1 MNDYLTD
8 SATAQSQNGHSR
20 QRRFGEIII
29 VALLIGVVGMMSW
42 NTFRVEKWE
51 YKIEAIND
59 LTFTTD
65 INKLGEDGW
74 ELVFARRASAGSLD
88 SDVKPEF
95 SYEII
100 FKRRR

>member
-1 MNDYLTD
+1 MNEHLTD
-8 SATAQSQNGHSR
+8 SAITRTPDSQNR

-29 VALLIGVVGMMSW
+29 VALLIGVVSMMLW
-42 NTFRVEKWE
+42 NTFHVEKWE
-51 YKIEAIND
+51 YKIEAVND

-74 ELVFARRASAGSLD
+74 ELVFARRASSGSFD
-88 SDVKPEF
+88 SGVKPEF

>member
-1 MNDYLTD
+1 MNEHLTD
-8 SATAQSQNGHSR
+8 SAITQSQNRHNR
-20 QRRFGEIII
+20 QRRFGEIVI
-29 VALLIGVVGMMSW
+29 VSLLVGVVIMMSW

-51 YKIEAIND
+51 YKIEAVND

-88 SDVKPEF
+88 SGVKPEF

>member
-1 MNDYLTD
+1 MNEYLTD
-8 SATAQSQNGHSR
+8 SVITRSPNGHNR

-29 VALLIGVVGMMSW
+29 VTLLIGVVSMMSW

-51 YKIEAIND
+51 YKIEAVND

-88 SDVKPEF
+88 SGVKPEF

>member
-1 MNDYLTD
+1 MNEYLTD
-8 SATAQSQNGHSR
+8 SAITRAQNGHNR
-20 QRRFGEIII
+20 QRRFSEIII
-29 VALLIGVVGMMSW
+29 VTLLIGVVSMMLR
-42 NTFRVEKWE
+42 NTFRVERWE
-51 YKIEAIND
+51 YKIEAVND

-88 SDVKPEF
+88 SGVKPEF

>member
-1 MNDYLTD
+1 MNEHLTD
-8 SATAQSQNGHSR
+8 SAITRSKNGHNR
-20 QRRFGEIII
+20 QRQVGEIII
-29 VALLIGVVGMMSW
+29 VTLLIVVVSMMSW
-42 NTFRVEKWE
+42 NTFRGEKWE
-51 YKIEAIND
+51 YKIEAVND

-88 SDVKPEF
+88 SGVKPEF

-100 FKRRR
+100 

>member
-1 MNDYLTD
+1 MNEHLTD
-8 SATAQSQNGHSR
+8 SAITRTPNGHNR
-20 QRRFGEIII
+20 QHRFGEIII
-29 VALLIGVVGMMSW
+29 VALLIGVLSMMSW
-42 NTFRVEKWE
+42 NSFRVEKWE
-51 YKIEAIND
+51 FKIEAVND

-88 SDVKPEF
+88 SGVKPEF
-95 SYEII
+95 TYEII

>member
-1 MNDYLTD
+1 MNEHLTD
-8 SATAQSQNGHSR
+8 SAITRSQNGHNP

-29 VALLIGVVGMMSW
+29 VILLIGVVSMMSW
-42 NTFRVEKWE
+42 NMFRVEKWE
-51 YKIEAIND
+51 YKIEAVND

-88 SDVKPEF
+88 SGVKPEF